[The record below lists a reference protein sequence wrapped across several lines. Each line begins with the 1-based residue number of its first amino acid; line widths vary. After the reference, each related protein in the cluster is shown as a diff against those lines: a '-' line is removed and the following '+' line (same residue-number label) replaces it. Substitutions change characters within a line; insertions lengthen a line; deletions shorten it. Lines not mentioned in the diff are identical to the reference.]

1 MIDMLSI
8 ILAILFVLGTGVF
21 SYLVYFWIAYR
32 TKTKELDQL
41 LAVVL
46 ADVKAA
52 EAAFQDYQKSSDDIP
67 FNQESDN
74 YQKSSDDMPFNHG
87 SDKYLSTLI
96 TVITKKLD
104 GEVVLTAD
112 DFKRVDL
119 DDYVTLYIDTSTYN
133 IVLRTQNDDMSEIS
147 SYFASKDEDIFH

>member
-1 MIDMLSI
+1 MISVLSI
-8 ILAILFVLGTGVF
+8 ILIILFLAGLGAF
-21 SYLVYFWIAYR
+21 SYLAYFWIGHR
-32 TKTKELDQL
+32 LKVKELDEL

-46 ADVKAA
+46 EDVQAA
-52 EAAFQDYQKSSDDIP
+52 GEAFEDYKKSSDIIHS
-67 FNQESDN
+67 E
-74 YQKSSDDMPFNHG
+74 HG

-119 DDYVTLYIDTSTYN
+119 DDYVTLYIDTSTYD
-133 IVLRTQNDDMSEIS
+133 IVLRTQNSDMSELS
-147 SYFASKDEDIFH
+147 SYLNSKDEDIFH